1 MCVYF
6 RRTGIESTGNYR
18 RWSRET
24 GIGFIPEYHSEPAY
38 TRSSGRY
45 AEDGASKEQGLLLL
59 IVDGCSRVSA
69 FGFVQSQ
76 NERGWMDVGQN
87 IRSEKVMRY
96 Y

>member
-1 MCVYF
+1 MFTSEEPGMSPPEIIVVGPERPGSGC
-6 RRTGIESTGNYR
+6 
-18 RWSRET
+18 
-24 GIGFIPEYHSEPAY
+24 IPEYHSEPAY

-45 AEDGASKEQGLLLL
+45 AEVGASEEQGLLLL
-59 IVDGCSRVSA
+59 IMGGCSRVSA
-69 FGFVQSQ
+69 FSFVQSQ

>member
-1 MCVYF
+1 MF
-6 RRTGIESTGNYR
+6 TSEEPELSPPGIIVVGPERPGSGC
-18 RWSRET
+18 
-24 GIGFIPEYHSEPAY
+24 IPEYHSEPAY

-45 AEDGASKEQGLLLL
+45 AEDGASEEQGLLLL
-59 IVDGCSRVSA
+59 IMGGCSRVSA

-87 IRSEKVMRY
+87 IQSEKVMRY